1 MKICKNFYVTFSLRN
16 LMNMKNISYETPLMQ
31 PWNANNLY
39 VFNWSQ
45 HQVPCQKFWHNQ
57 QFETKLHIILKS
69 LPPMLVVSCCCR
81 SSLGQA
87 WVASWMTAEFWCPA
101 DLFRQTDALIT
112 NKKLKVDNYEF
123 GQDFTKTI
131 EVLTAK

>member
-1 MKICKNFYVTFSLRN
+1 MEEFLRQIVTRDSEDT
-16 LMNMKNISYETPLMQ
+16 NIE
-31 PWNANNLY
+31 
-39 VFNWSQ
+39 
-45 HQVPCQKFWHNQ
+45 CQKFWHNQ
-57 QFETKLHIILKS
+57 QFETKLHTCTTFKRS
-69 LPPMLVVSCCCR
+69 LPPMLVESCR

-87 WVASWMTAEFWCPA
+87 WVAAGWMTAAEFWCPA

-131 EVLTAK
+131 EVLTG

>member
-57 QFETKLHIILKS
+57 QFETKLHIILKR
-69 LPPMLVVSCCCR
+69 VCR
-81 SSLGQA
+81 QCWL
-87 WVASWMTAEFWCPA
+87 CPA
-101 DLFRQTDALIT
+101 AAGHPWVKLGWLAGWLLSSDVLLTCSDKPTLWSQTKSWKSIIMSL
-112 NKKLKVDNYEF
+112 V
-123 GQDFTKTI
+123 KT
-131 EVLTAK
+131 LQKQLRC